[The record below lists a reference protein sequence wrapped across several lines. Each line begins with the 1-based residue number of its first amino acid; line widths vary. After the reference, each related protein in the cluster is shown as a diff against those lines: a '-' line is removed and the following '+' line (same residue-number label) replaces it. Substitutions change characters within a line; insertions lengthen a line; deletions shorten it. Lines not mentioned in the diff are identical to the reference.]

1 MEEQWRTMGLCFS
14 WITGAAV
21 LEVVQKG
28 LRGMAWQAVAAR
40 GFFSLGGQV
49 FEKLGVIENILGSH
63 TPKK

>member
-1 MEEQWRTMGLCFS
+1 
-14 WITGAAV
+14 
-21 LEVVQKG
+21 
-28 LRGMAWQAVAAR
+28 MAWQAVAAR